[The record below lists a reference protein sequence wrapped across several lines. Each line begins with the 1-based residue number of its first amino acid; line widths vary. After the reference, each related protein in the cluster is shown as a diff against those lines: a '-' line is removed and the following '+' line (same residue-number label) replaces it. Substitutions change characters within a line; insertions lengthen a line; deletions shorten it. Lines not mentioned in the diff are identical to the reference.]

1 MALKKWSQA
10 EVVFS
15 TTSTTKICLIDGAD
29 PENKLISVQDLLNY
43 ITSGYVLTKE
53 AVEAVLTGNITSHT
67 HSQYLTAIT
76 KQMVESVLTGTI
88 TSHNHNVS
96 NIIGAVSQTDLS
108 IHAADSTHL
117 TLEQLTFLNNLMI
130 TGGLTSEQVEI
141 LDLLSTDV
149 DNNLIVSTN
158 LIVEGSITAY
168 SIGDPSIINYDMLN
182 NWIDYSPTMT
192 NWVISAPLI
201 YELYTNLNS
210 TISALDLKVDVVRQI
225 LPGLGL
231 SGGGTL
237 DNDVTLS
244 LNIENLS
251 LNSIIEDDYIAF
263 YRTDGNHYKGL
274 VSDLPFINSLL
285 QIYTP
290 TYSNPNSISGGGLQ
304 GGGLLTNN
312 LYLEL
317 DLNSLDTYSGLIEE
331 ALDYLVVYDNSTS
344 LHKKLSISNL
354 PKKAEWGNITGLIT
368 DQLDLISLIT
378 NNDLNSRRVIGGDGI
393 YITNNGYLDQDITV
407 TLDISKLDTQ
417 SILSTDYLPFWRT
430 GNDQFR
436 GTASDLASLLSAY
449 QGWYFR
455 SENNVGNQIGTYQ
468 ITESS
473 SATIKEGT
481 NITITQVD
489 GIITINAA
497 TTGTT
502 YSAGTGLLLNSTTF
516 NHLNSVTPQTI
527 QGIYPITIDAEGH
540 ISTYGTAVTSLKN
553 PNSIILKFDT
563 GITENTN
570 LYTYDGSSA
579 KVIDIKSG
587 NGILLTK
594 SSNSITVNHADT
606 SSITNVTSSE
616 NTFISAISFD
626 TYGHV
631 TARSTESINFN
642 VSSNYAFSNMMI
654 SSDSGYTWGIA
665 NTNTTQSSES
675 SSDTLI
681 LVNGNKI
688 NLYTNTISGVDAIKL
703 EHQFTTRTN
712 TTSVLSPSSGDS
724 FTVIDSLVS
733 DSTGHITTVNTKTVT
748 LPIIAAIS
756 SVSSVSA
763 DQLIVY
769 NGTTTPQL
777 AIVTASVANGSLAL
791 ATGGQIYSFVTG
803 LGYTSN
809 VGTVTSVSSLN
820 SNHLVVT
827 NSTTAPLL
835 EIITDAIIN
844 GGTALATGDQIYD
857 FVINLGYTSNVG
869 TLTQIN
875 TTGAISGGPITTTG
889 TISHLTTTGYKHI
902 PSGGLLGQI
911 LLWSD
916 DGTAAWYTPTWTS
929 NTGTVTNV
937 SSSTINQLIVL
948 NGGTTPEIGV
958 VTSAII
964 NGGTSL
970 ATGDQIYDFVLG
982 LGYTT
987 NLGTV
992 TNVSSTTPNQL
1003 LVINGNTAPEIG
1015 VVVDDIIELGTSLA
1029 TGAQIYSFVT
1039 GLGYTSTTGTVTNV
1053 SSTTPNQLIVLN
1065 GTTTP
1070 QIGIVTNTI
1079 ISEGTSLATSG
1090 QIYDF
1095 VVGLGYTSNV
1105 GTVTNVTSSTP
1116 NQLII
1121 FNGSTTPQIGIFTD
1135 VITNIGVALATG
1147 AQIYDFVTGLG
1158 YTSNAGTVT
1167 SVGITVPTGLS
1178 VSGSPI
1184 TTSGSFNITF
1194 STGYSIPTTASQTN
1208 WNTAYSWGNH
1218 ALAGYLTEFI
1228 ETDPVFISSPA
1239 YAITL
1244 SNILNWDDAYSWGDH
1259 NGLYSP
1265 ASHTLGYHLNVAI
1278 GVDSPEAAGDLLR
1291 WDGIF
1296 WDNWTPTY
1304 ENGLG
1309 NPTVSGYLLS
1319 STSLG
1324 VRSWIAPY
1332 SHPAYTQK
1340 SITAIGGQVI
1350 STFTSDATG
1359 HVTGITL
1366 RTLVESDIPALSI
1379 SKITGLS
1386 SALDGKVETSIIG
1399 QPGGIAP
1406 LDSNAKLDSSYLPD
1420 SILGQLIYV
1429 GNWDALTNTPILPD
1443 ATTVKGNYYIVTVEG
1458 TYGGVNFTV
1467 GDWVLSDG
1475 VSWTKVDNS
1484 DAVTSVFGRIG
1495 NVVANGGDYSTYYV
1509 RYDTIQSLNSTQ
1521 QTQARTNIDA
1531 AKTSHTHLWSNITD
1545 PPATYAPSSHT
1556 LGFHSN
1562 VSIGVDSEQVTGQ
1575 LIRWS
1580 GTEWNKWT
1588 PDYMTTSHVANSIT
1602 STDIANWN
1610 TTYTSIIS
1618 SITTTGNS
1626 GAATLISNVLNIP
1639 NYTLSG
1645 LGGEPSILAGSTS
1658 QYWRGDKSWQTLN
1671 TTAVTEGTR
1680 LYFTTA
1686 RAIASPLT
1694 GYVATSGTITITDTI
1709 LTAIQKLGFD
1719 KHSHS
1724 NISILNSTTASFTV
1738 DLETKL
1744 NGIAEGATANVGTV
1758 TSVAVTPGLGISV
1771 TGSTITNSGTFIIT
1785 NTAPNVSTNL
1795 SFSGVSSPY
1804 TLNSSDGTDVTF
1816 TAGTGI
1822 GLSIT
1827 SGNMTITNS
1836 SPDQVVT
1843 LIEGTGISISG
1854 TYPSFTISNSA
1865 EHVVTDLSQGT
1876 RTDISV
1882 SILSSTGA
1890 DATLDI
1896 ATATLAGVMSA
1907 ADKSKLDGISAGA
1920 TANTG
1925 TVTTVNSG
1933 NGMDFTSFTTSGTIV
1948 LGTPS
1953 NLVKSSI
1960 NNVTANS
1967 HTHLVD
1973 LSTWNLEDLGN
1984 VVDLPGVNQYLY
1996 YNGTSWLTSSLDS
2009 YTQTLS
2015 LSSDILSI
2023 SGGNS
2028 VSLISYTNLPS
2039 YWTVNSGCLITSG
2052 TNYSVTLGS
2061 QTAYTTAK
2069 LYVQGADTAE
2079 GLLVRAALLD
2089 YRAFGV
2095 NNYDDVSLF
2104 DVTGDGK
2111 IYMHNITEASTS
2123 QVLYYDTTTKLVTYG
2138 LSQPL
2143 DIPALPPQT
2152 VYGPGG
2158 TDTLAIYDVSTATH
2172 RKIALYQLKDY
2183 FTSVGL
2189 LTEAPEDGNIYGRKD
2204 GTWVT
2209 VSGGT
2214 TNHAALT
2221 NLDYAVSGH
2230 TGFVSTATA
2239 QTISGIKT
2247 FSSNPIVTSS
2257 YDAYVSVK
2265 STNASSYYNGLIIYD
2280 NASAYKF
2287 QVGYDNYSNVAYLY
2301 TTDFINIAVGS
2312 FSNQP
2317 IESTIARFT
2326 TQSLWLKDIAVTP
2339 TTPSTGFGGFYVKAD
2354 KPYFISDGGIEYDL
2368 TSSLVSYPSA
2378 GIVTSTG
2385 SDWGTS
2391 ITDNSSNW
2399 NTSYSWGDHS
2409 IEGYA
2414 VKSESNIFTAD
2425 QTINKILPSLF
2436 LKSSNESSLL
2446 RVIQFQNS
2454 SGINKGQILSS
2465 DDDLYILGITG
2476 GSTTIGMPSGSNR
2489 LIIDGNGFYAESL
2502 DSAITDYAVYYNTS
2516 TNELTYGAAPT
2527 GGSVG
2532 TLDQVLTAGN
2542 TSTNTITTGNATI
2555 LGASPVLNISATG
2568 TDAGILNFKENTSTT
2583 RASIVA
2589 QASGNLDLFPKN
2601 GSSIR
2606 LYGYSSDNVFKIN
2619 STGFYL
2625 EGLDAGTTS
2634 NIIYWNSTT
2643 SELTYGSAQ
2652 VETQFEKLGANYTF
2666 STTVGGIPATG
2677 TIRINNASLSGLTEM
2692 DVHETDANS
2701 LSRATELYSLAL
2713 GHWISLRDN
2722 NGNWVRF
2729 KVNSVI
2735 DNGTFAT
2742 ISLSGGLQSN
2752 GSIANNAAVVLDFLF
2767 LPGTGTGTTYTE
2779 GEGINIISGV
2789 ISCELATSSNKG
2801 VASFNLNN
2809 FSVVSGDV
2817 SLLSGGIYATNFN
2830 NNVISGQTELTTG
2843 LIASDELLVS
2853 DGGLIKRMDVSV
2865 LQSYLQNNLLFDE
2878 DQAWTTGTNIIYP
2891 NNYSTTRVLIGTNI
2905 DDGSSK
2911 LQVYGSGYFSSTVV
2925 ANEIYGNDLVYGNI
2939 LHTHTVLI
2947 LDETSSVITPN
2958 TLFVKSSDHKL
2969 YYRDIN
2975 GVETALT

>member
-436 GTASDLASLLSAY
+436 GTVSDLASLLSAY

-626 TYGHV
+626 AYGHV

-857 FVINLGYTSNVG
+857 FVINLGYTSN
-869 TLTQIN
+869 
-875 TTGAISGGPITTTG
+875 
-889 TISHLTTTGYKHI
+889 
-902 PSGGLLGQI
+902 
-911 LLWSD
+911 
-916 DGTAAWYTPTWTS
+916 
-929 NTGTVTNV
+929 TGTVT
-937 SSSTINQLIVL
+937 
-948 NGGTTPEIGV
+948 
-958 VTSAII
+958 A
-964 NGGTSL
+964 
-970 ATGDQIYDFVLG
+970 
-982 LGYTT
+982 
-987 NLGTV
+987 
-992 TNVSSTTPNQL
+992 
-1003 LVINGNTAPEIG
+1003 
-1015 VVVDDIIELGTSLA
+1015 
-1029 TGAQIYSFVT
+1029 
-1039 GLGYTSTTGTVTNV
+1039 
-1053 SSTTPNQLIVLN
+1053 
-1065 GTTTP
+1065 
-1070 QIGIVTNTI
+1070 
-1079 ISEGTSLATSG
+1079 
-1090 QIYDF
+1090 
-1095 VVGLGYTSNV
+1095 
-1105 GTVTNVTSSTP
+1105 
-1116 NQLII
+1116 
-1121 FNGSTTPQIGIFTD
+1121 
-1135 VITNIGVALATG
+1135 
-1147 AQIYDFVTGLG
+1147 
-1158 YTSNAGTVT
+1158 
-1167 SVGITVPTGLS
+1167 
-1178 VSGSPI
+1178 
-1184 TTSGSFNITF
+1184 
-1194 STGYSIPTTASQTN
+1194 
-1208 WNTAYSWGNH
+1208 
-1218 ALAGYLTEFI
+1218 
-1228 ETDPVFISSPA
+1228 
-1239 YAITL
+1239 
-1244 SNILNWDDAYSWGDH
+1244 
-1259 NGLYSP
+1259 
-1265 ASHTLGYHLNVAI
+1265 
-1278 GVDSPEAAGDLLR
+1278 
-1291 WDGIF
+1291 
-1296 WDNWTPTY
+1296 
-1304 ENGLG
+1304 
-1309 NPTVSGYLLS
+1309 
-1319 STSLG
+1319 
-1324 VRSWIAPY
+1324 
-1332 SHPAYTQK
+1332 
-1340 SITAIGGQVI
+1340 
-1350 STFTSDATG
+1350 
-1359 HVTGITL
+1359 
-1366 RTLVESDIPALSI
+1366 
-1379 SKITGLS
+1379 
-1386 SALDGKVETSIIG
+1386 
-1399 QPGGIAP
+1399 
-1406 LDSNAKLDSSYLPD
+1406 
-1420 SILGQLIYV
+1420 
-1429 GNWDALTNTPILPD
+1429 
-1443 ATTVKGNYYIVTVEG
+1443 
-1458 TYGGVNFTV
+1458 
-1467 GDWVLSDG
+1467 
-1475 VSWTKVDNS
+1475 
-1484 DAVTSVFGRIG
+1484 
-1495 NVVANGGDYSTYYV
+1495 
-1509 RYDTIQSLNSTQ
+1509 
-1521 QTQARTNIDA
+1521 
-1531 AKTSHTHLWSNITD
+1531 
-1545 PPATYAPSSHT
+1545 
-1556 LGFHSN
+1556 
-1562 VSIGVDSEQVTGQ
+1562 
-1575 LIRWS
+1575 
-1580 GTEWNKWT
+1580 
-1588 PDYMTTSHVANSIT
+1588 
-1602 STDIANWN
+1602 
-1610 TTYTSIIS
+1610 
-1618 SITTTGNS
+1618 
-1626 GAATLISNVLNIP
+1626 
-1639 NYTLSG
+1639 
-1645 LGGEPSILAGSTS
+1645 
-1658 QYWRGDKSWQTLN
+1658 
-1671 TTAVTEGTR
+1671 
-1680 LYFTTA
+1680 
-1686 RAIASPLT
+1686 
-1694 GYVATSGTITITDTI
+1694 
-1709 LTAIQKLGFD
+1709 
-1719 KHSHS
+1719 
-1724 NISILNSTTASFTV
+1724 
-1738 DLETKL
+1738 
-1744 NGIAEGATANVGTV
+1744 
-1758 TSVAVTPGLGISV
+1758 
-1771 TGSTITNSGTFIIT
+1771 
-1785 NTAPNVSTNL
+1785 
-1795 SFSGVSSPY
+1795 
-1804 TLNSSDGTDVTF
+1804 
-1816 TAGTGI
+1816 
-1822 GLSIT
+1822 
-1827 SGNMTITNS
+1827 
-1836 SPDQVVT
+1836 
-1843 LIEGTGISISG
+1843 
-1854 TYPSFTISNSA
+1854 
-1865 EHVVTDLSQGT
+1865 
-1876 RTDISV
+1876 
-1882 SILSSTGA
+1882 
-1890 DATLDI
+1890 
-1896 ATATLAGVMSA
+1896 
-1907 ADKSKLDGISAGA
+1907 
-1920 TANTG
+1920 
-1925 TVTTVNSG
+1925 VNSG

-1996 YNGTSWLTSSLDS
+1996 YNGTSWLTSSLD
-2009 YTQTLS
+2009 
-2015 LSSDILSI
+2015 
-2023 SGGNS
+2023 
-2028 VSLISYTNLPS
+2028 S

-2123 QVLYYDTTTKLVTYG
+2123 QVLYYDTTTKLITYG
-2138 LSQPL
+2138 LSQPF
-2143 DIPALPPQT
+2143 DIPSLPPKT
-2152 VYGPGG
+2152 
-2158 TDTLAIYDVSTATH
+2158 TALFAHDLLAFFDISTGVH
-2172 RKIALYQLKDY
+2172 RKIALYELEDY
-2183 FTSVGL
+2183 LILEGFLS
-2189 LTEAPEDGNIYGRKD
+2189 EAPEDGNTYGRKD
-2204 GTWVT
+2204 GAWAA
-2209 VSGGT
+2209 VSGGGT

-2239 QTISGIKT
+2239 QTISGEKT
-2247 FSSNPIVTSS
+2247 FSSNPKISNAS
-2257 YDAYVSVK
+2257 EAYISAK
-2265 STNASSYYNGLIIYD
+2265 STGASTNYTGFIIYD
-2280 NASAYKF
+2280 QSNVYQA
-2287 QVGYDNYSNVAYLY
+2287 QLGYDNLHNTSYVYAK
-2301 TTDFINIAVGS
+2301 DFLEIAVGTIS
-2312 FSNQP
+2312 LYPN
-2317 IESTIARFT
+2317 EATIARFT
-2326 TQSLWLKDIAVTP
+2326 TEALWLKDIA
-2339 TTPSTGFGGFYVKAD
+2339 TTPATPSAGFGGFYVKAD
-2354 KPYFISDGGIEYDL
+2354 KPYFISDAGTEYDL
-2368 TSSLVSYPSA
+2368 TATGSITETDPVFTASAAA
-2378 GIVTSTG
+2378 GITATN
-2385 SDWGTS
+2385 
-2391 ITDNSSNW
+2391 ISNW
-2399 NTSYSWGDHS
+2399 NTAYGWGNHATAGYITDAPSDGTTYGRKNGAWAANAASQWTSDTYGISYTAGNIGIGSASHSQYPFYIVSSSVYPLLYLKNTNASGYGAYISGGDG
-2409 IEGYA
+2409 EA
-2414 VKSESNIFTAD
+2414 K
-2425 QTINKILPSLF
+2425 
-2436 LKSSNESSLL
+2436 
-2446 RVIQFQNS
+2446 
-2454 SGINKGQILSS
+2454 
-2465 DDDLYILGITG
+2465 YILTLGDYQESFKFRFDAEGHMFIRPSATP
-2476 GSTTIGMPSGSNR
+2476 ST
-2489 LIIDGNGFYAESL
+2489 DA
-2502 DSAITDYAVYYNTS
+2502 
-2516 TNELTYGAAPT
+2516 TYGKLWMSSTDNLLYFKDKVGNVYDLTAS

-2568 TDAGILNFKENTSTT
+2568 TGIGIINFKENTSTT

-2589 QASGNLDLFPKN
+2589 QTSGDLDLFPKS
-2601 GSSIR
+2601 GASVR

-2666 STTVGGIPATG
+2666 SSTVGGIPATG

-2692 DVHETDANS
+2692 YVYETDANS
-2701 LSRATELYSLAL
+2701 LSRTTELYSLAS

-2729 KVNSVI
+2729 KVNSVT

-2752 GSIANNAAVVLDFLF
+2752 GSIANSAAVVLDFLF
-2767 LPGTGTGTTYTE
+2767 LPGSGGSMVYPGAGIPVSTGLAWGTSKTAPSGALVGTTDNQALTNKS
-2779 GEGINIISGV
+2779 INGV
-2789 ISCELATSSNKG
+2789 T
-2801 VASFNLNN
+2801 
-2809 FSVVSGDV
+2809 
-2817 SLLSGGIYATNFN
+2817 
-2830 NNVISGQTELTTG
+2830 LTTG
-2843 LIASDELLVS
+2843 GSATSFLNASGTYTTPSGASLWTDA
-2853 DGGLIKRMDVSV
+2853 GTYT
-2865 LQSYLQNNLLFDE
+2865 YL
-2878 DQAWTTGTNIIYP
+2878 T
-2891 NNYSTTRVLIGTNI
+2891 STTDNVLIGTST
-2905 DDGSSK
+2905 DAGPYK
-2911 LQVYGSGYFSSTVV
+2911 LQVNGSARIGSTITIGQVGSVSTPASGYGTIWSNNDGTDKLYFTNDNGVQYDLTDKTFSKSITIESPTSTEDISMFYTDEAITITKMTFVCVGLTPSVTCIIRQGLDRSSTGTAVV
-2925 ANEIYGNDLVYGNI
+2925 TSGTTATSTTTGNI
-2939 LHTHTVLI
+2939 VTSFNDATVPANSFIWL
-2947 LDETSSVITPN
+2947 ETTASTGTINSLNITIKY
-2958 TLFVKSSDHKL
+2958 TKD
-2969 YYRDIN
+2969 
-2975 GVETALT
+2975 